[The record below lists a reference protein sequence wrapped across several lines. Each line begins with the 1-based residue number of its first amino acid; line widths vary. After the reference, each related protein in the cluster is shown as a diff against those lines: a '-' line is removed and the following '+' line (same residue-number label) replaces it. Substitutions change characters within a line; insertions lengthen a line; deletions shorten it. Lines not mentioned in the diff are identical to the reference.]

1 MYRFWRQKNI
11 IIKRVI
17 TGVTLNKVA
26 IYQENIFVLDKKLI
40 HLAKLET
47 GKKNRVWQVILQKNF
62 LKKRNKQYN
71 NFVI

>member
-1 MYRFWRQKNI
+1 MYRFWRLKNI

-47 GKKNRVWQVILQKNF
+47 GKKQGMAGHFAKKFSQKT
-62 LKKRNKQYN
+62 QQA
-71 NFVI
+71 V